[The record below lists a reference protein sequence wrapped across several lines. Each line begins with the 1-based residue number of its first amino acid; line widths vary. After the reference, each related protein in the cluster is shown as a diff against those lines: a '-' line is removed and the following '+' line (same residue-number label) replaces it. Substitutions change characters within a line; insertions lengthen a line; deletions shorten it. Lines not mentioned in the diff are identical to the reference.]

1 MGYTNDFFNGF
12 IKWGVLL
19 PDLRFFGYTGMEKST
34 GRDVDLYFLGV
45 MFFGAASPTI
55 PENDDLDNYIAA
67 GAYHVAAA
75 NIAKN
80 IGNVPYASAGGSLF
94 VITAYSGSNYIIQI
108 YICIRGIYGRK
119 KQSNSW
125 SEWINICTFT

>member
-1 MGYTNDFFNGF
+1 MVAIYFLCPRARCLVSRLYSAQVLF
-12 IKWGVLL
+12 I
-19 PDLRFFGYTGMEKST
+19 
-34 GRDVDLYFLGV
+34 LGV